1 MNADLERLILLQ
13 QLDSTADAARRRLAE
28 GPEREKALD
37 ARLDAARH
45 RVAAAKDQ
53 LARNQGARRELEKEV
68 AVHQNRLSKFRDQLM
83 AVKTNV
89 EYQAVQKE
97 IGFAQGEVKAIEDK
111 VLERM
116 LEADELT
123 AAAKRAETELAAE
136 QKAVDADRR
145 ALNAEHTE
153 LQSTIERVTGERAA
167 AVGAIDKQV
176 LAIFEMVS
184 RKRNGVAV
192 AEARDGICT
201 ICHVR
206 LRPQVF
212 NTVRRNDAIT
222 QCDTCQRILY
232 FASKNE
238 VQGSGFSVQG
248 SGSAGSN
255 PS

>member
-1 MNADLERLILLQ
+1 MHSDLERLIALQ

-28 GPEREKALD
+28 GPEREKGLD
-37 ARLDAARH
+37 GRLEAARQ
-45 RVAAAKDQ
+45 RVASAKEQ
-53 LARNQGARRELEKEV
+53 LTQNQHARRELEKEV
-68 AVHQNRLSKFRDQLM
+68 AVHQGRLSKFRDTLM

-97 IGFAQGEVKAIEDK
+97 MAFAQGEVKSIEDK
-111 VLERM
+111 VLEHM

-123 AAAKRAETELAAE
+123 AVVKRVEGELAAE

-145 ALNAEHTE
+145 AMNAE
-153 LQSTIERVTGERAA
+153 QSEMQATIDRINGERGAV
-167 AVGAIDKQV
+167 VGALDKQV
-176 LAIFEMVS
+176 LATFEQVS

-212 NTVRRNDAIT
+212 NTVTRNDAII
-222 QCDTCQRILY
+222 QCDSCNRILY
-232 FASKNE
+232 FVPKTDAQATGTQNSE
-238 VQGSGFSVQG
+238 LRT
-248 SGSAGSN
+248 
-255 PS
+255 